1 MAILIIAE
9 HEQGALKI
17 GARQAVTAAQ
27 QLGGEIHLLLA
38 GNALDAALAEARQL
52 EGVDKVLAVQA
63 EALAYVGAEN
73 LAPVIA
79 GLGAGYSAIMAAHT
93 SFARDILPRAAALMG
108 HAMVSEVIAIEDAS
122 TFLRPIYAGNLVARV
137 RNHEAV
143 KIFTV
148 RGSRF
153 TPSHHDTARS
163 NAAENIA
170 HTEKTTRTTWLGA
183 SRRVSDR
190 PELGSARVVVAGGR
204 SLGSQDKFEATLDP
218 LAHVLGA
225 AIGASRAAV
234 DAGYAP
240 NESQVGQT
248 GTQVAPDLYIAMGIS
263 GSVQHTAGMKD
274 SKVIVAV
281 NLDPDA
287 PIFRVADYGLVAD
300 LFDVAPQLTA
310 ILQRSNPS

>member
-38 GNALDAALAEARQL
+38 GNALDAVLAEARQL
-52 EGVDKVLAVQA
+52 EGVDKVLVVQA

-108 HAMVSEVIAIEDAS
+108 HAMVSEVIAIEDDS

-153 TPSHHDTARS
+153 TPAHLDTARS
-163 NAAENIA
+163 NAVENIA
-170 HTEKTTRTTWLGA
+170 HTEKTTHTTWLGA
-183 SRRVSDR
+183 SKSVSDR

>member
-1 MAILIIAE
+1 MTILVIAE
-9 HEQGALKI
+9 HEQGVLKI
-17 GARQAVTAAQ
+17 GTRQAVTAAQ
-27 QLGGEIHLLLA
+27 QLGGDIHLLLA
-38 GNALDAALAEARQL
+38 GDALAAALNEARQL
-52 EGVDKVLAVQA
+52 MGVDKVLTL
-63 EALAYVGAEN
+63 EAPELAYVGAEN

-79 GLGAGYSAIMAAHT
+79 GLGQTYSAIVAAHS
-93 SFARDILPRAAALMG
+93 SFARDVLPRAAALMG
-108 HAMVSEVIAIEDAS
+108 LAMVSEVIGIEDNS

-143 KIFTV
+143 KILTV

-153 TPSHHDTARS
+153 TPAGLDVTRS
-163 NAAENIA
+163 NAVEAMA
-170 HTEKTTRTTWLGA
+170 YAAKPTRTTWLGA
-183 SRRVSDR
+183 NKSVSDR

-204 SLGSQDKFEATLDP
+204 SLGSQEKFEATLTP
-218 LAHVLGA
+218 LASVLGA

-240 NESQVGQT
+240 NETQVGQT
-248 GTQVAPDLYIAMGIS
+248 GTQVAPDLYIALGIS

-287 PIFRVADYGLVAD
+287 PIFSVADYGLVAD

-310 ILQRSNPS
+310 TLSNPS